1 MSSGEVVFAVGPGSG
16 LAVEG
21 AGFEAAAQDTD
32 EPVSDFTRGRV
43 VPDAAGAFG
52 VVEGAGPRRGV
63 QSGGGLPDRRPQR
76 TRSHHPGELDRL
88 TQADFRISIQILLG
102 GAGGARTHDRRIM
115 RTTAWRSPRSTC
127 TDTTEPCHRWPSLHC
142 MHGWLGPR
150 TGPRPPQRA
159 PDVNYG
165 ASPHTARD
173 PPVLYCDSPSTGSV
187 RGAQNGTFCRGL
199 SSGGCASKFGGRPS
213 KPERGNGLGKRA
225 GSLLSGR

>member
-21 AGFEAAAQDTD
+21 AGFEAAVQDTD

-173 PPVLYCDSPSTGSV
+173 PP
-187 RGAQNGTFCRGL
+187 N
-199 SSGGCASKFGGRPS
+199 
-213 KPERGNGLGKRA
+213 
-225 GSLLSGR
+225 